1 MQAHSATIRR
11 AATQEE
17 IQPLIGLCKAGKLFE
32 VQKWIAAG
40 KVVNSPIYPN
50 HRVSR
55 RSPLETAVERGFHSL
70 VKVLLEGGAAIEGTG
85 YDGPME
91 KALDMRRLDM
101 VQLFVEHGYD
111 AKSVSMERVFATSD
125 PKIMEYFIEKGADAE
140 TGNPLAWALC
150 CRNRS
155 VLGIFKQY
163 KDRFPSFQEQANI
176 ALRHQCKEG
185 NMKWVSLLLWAGAD
199 PYDPGE
205 EDYRAKLRDSED
217 GGLSALGYAAL
228 YKHFE
233 VFRIKKIRLDPEH
246 PVAREVM
253 RYIDSEKGIAVLRDL
268 LEKGMNPNDEET
280 GGCSAIR
287 SLLNRMAF
295 DISIGRRDYFL
306 SREQDCCECR
316 EKIKL
321 IHLLAKHGAR
331 CVPKDTSE
339 INDARKSLL
348 KLIPDYTVEFV
359 WIMAK
364 FHACSRPVIEQ
375 LLRTS
380 TITKHVAHFRE
391 RINEL
396 MATLG
401 PI

>member
-1 MQAHSATIRR
+1 VLAT
-11 AATQEE
+11 
-17 IQPLIGLCKAGKLFE
+17 
-32 VQKWIAAG
+32 W
-40 KVVNSPIYPN
+40 
-50 HRVSR
+50 
-55 RSPLETAVERGFHSL
+55 
-70 VKVLLEGGAAIEGTG
+70 
-85 YDGPME
+85 
-91 KALDMRRLDM
+91 
-101 VQLFVEHGYD
+101 
-111 AKSVSMERVFATSD
+111 D

-185 NMKWVSLLLWAGAD
+185 NLKWVSLLLWAGAD
-199 PYDPGE
+199 PYAPGE

-228 YKHFE
+228 YEHFE
-233 VFRIKKIRLDPEH
+233 VFRIKKIRLDPNH
-246 PVAREVM
+246 PVTREVM
-253 RYIDSEKGIAVLRDL
+253 RYTDSEKGIEVLRDL

-287 SLLNRMAF
+287 SLLSRMAF

-331 CVPKDTSE
+331 WVPKDTSE

-364 FHACSRPVIEQ
+364 YQTCSRSVIEQ
-375 LLRTS
+375 LLRTPS
-380 TITKHVAHFRE
+380 ITRHVVHFQE
-391 RINEL
+391 RLVEL
-396 MATLG
+396 TGMLEPSA
-401 PI
+401 

>member
-1 MQAHSATIRR
+1 MQSHSATIRR

-17 IQPLIGLCKAGKLFE
+17 IQPLIELCKAGKLFE
-32 VQKWIAAG
+32 VQEWIAVG

-70 VKVLLEGGAAIEGTG
+70 VKVLLEGGAAIESTG

-101 VQLFVEHGYD
+101 VQLFIERGYD
-111 AKSVSMERVFATSD
+111 VKSVNMERVFATWD

-185 NMKWVSLLLWAGAD
+185 NLKWVSLLLWAGAD
-199 PYDPGE
+199 PYAPGSD
-205 EDYRAKLRDSED
+205 DYQAALDDED

-228 YKHFE
+228 WRHFE
-233 VFRIKKIRLDPEH
+233 VFRIKKIRLDPNH
-246 PVAREVM
+246 PVTREVM
-253 RYIDSEKGIAVLRDL
+253 RYTDSEKGIEVLRDL

-287 SLLNRMAF
+287 SLLSRMAF

-321 IHLLAKHGAR
+321 IHLLTKHGAR
-331 CVPKDTSE
+331 WVPKDTSE

-364 FHACSRPVIEQ
+364 YQTCSRSVIEQ
-375 LLRTS
+375 LLRTPS
-380 TITKHVAHFRE
+380 ITRHVVHFQE
-391 RINEL
+391 RLVEL
-396 MATLG
+396 TGMLEPSA
-401 PI
+401 